1 MDHRDWLLLGGLAS
15 NGSAQTQ
22 DNPVVPWL
30 FCGWSCIW
38 EAPKGACCG
47 AVPLSVMDGHSWQVS
62 PLCQGD
68 FKPLYSFLGQQKET
82 CLSLVNHSL
91 SLFSRCKPD
100 LQSIGLGHG
109 VTYYV
114 NTSFIEVTKAVIQN
128 RMVLDMLTAAQGG
141 TCAIIKAECCVYILD
156 LSGNVSA
163 ALLLMLSHFS
173 SVWLCATP

>member
-1 MDHRDWLLLGGLAS
+1 MDLLPTALLRLRITPWSHGYSL
-15 NGSAQTQ
+15 
-22 DNPVVPWL
+22 DEVVYGRPYR
-30 FCGWSCIW
+30 G
-38 EAPKGACCG
+38 PPCCG

-68 FKPLYSFLGQQKET
+68 FKPLCSFLGQQKET
-82 CLSLVNHSL
+82 FLSLVNHSL
-91 SLFSRCKPD
+91 SLFSWCKPD

-114 NTSFIEVTKAVIQN
+114 NTSFIEVVKSVIQN

-163 ALLLMLSHFS
+163 TVLLLLSHFS
-173 SVWLCATP
+173 RV